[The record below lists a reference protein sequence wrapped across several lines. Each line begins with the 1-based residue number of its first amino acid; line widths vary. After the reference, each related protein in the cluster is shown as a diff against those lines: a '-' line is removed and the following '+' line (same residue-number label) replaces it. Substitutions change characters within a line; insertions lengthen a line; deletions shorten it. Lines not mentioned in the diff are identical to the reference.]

1 MSLPIVQAPFE
12 RRTVVSLALLY
23 AFRMLGLFMVLPVLT
38 LYGDD
43 YRHATPL
50 LLGLALGAYGFSQAL
65 LQIPFG
71 ILSDRIGRKPVITVG
86 LLVFTLGSVV
96 AAQADSVYEL
106 VLGRLL
112 QGGGAIAGAVMA
124 LLADLT
130 AEENRTKAMATIGG
144 AIGVSFSLALVIGP
158 LLANWGGLA
167 AVFWLTAALGL
178 VGLWIVW
185 QLVPTVQRP
194 PRRRREVGAVPE
206 LIRQVL
212 ANRELLR
219 LNLGIFV
226 LHFVLM
232 ALFLVMPQRLETDLG
247 IARGDHWFVYL
258 PLLAGAFAA
267 MLPFIIIAEKRRQM
281 KPVFLG
287 AIALLGLALAAQ
299 PWVSSLFAVLAI
311 LFVFFMAFNLLE
323 ASLPSL
329 VSKIAPAGGKGTA
342 TSIYASCQ
350 FFGAFAGGALG
361 GWVFQVGGLPAVS
374 AVAVTLV
381 LLWWL
386 AAVGMRPPRYLAS
399 VLIPL
404 KGKVSDRFSEE
415 LYAVPGVAE
424 VVVVESEGTA
434 YLKVDP
440 RVVDRKRLS
449 SIAEQCVL
457 AR

>member
-1 MSLPIVQAPFE
+1 MPIVQAPFE

-38 LYGDD
+38 LYGDE
-43 YRHATPL
+43 YLHSSPM

-71 ILSDRIGRKPVITVG
+71 ILSDRIGRKPVIAVG
-86 LLVFTLGSVV
+86 LLVFTLGSVL
-96 AAQADSVYEL
+96 AAQADTVYEL

-124 LLADLT
+124 LMADLT

-158 LLANWGGLA
+158 LLAAWGGMA
-167 AVFWLTAALGL
+167 AIFWLTAALGL
-178 VGLWIVW
+178 VGLFVLWK
-185 QLVPTVQRP
+185 LVPTVRRP

-206 LIRQVL
+206 LIREVL
-212 ANRELLR
+212 GNRELLR

-232 ALFLVMPQRLETDLG
+232 ALFLVMPVRLESELAL
-247 IARGDHWFVYL
+247 ARGTHWLVYL

-267 MLPFIIIAEKRRQM
+267 MLPFIIIGEKRRQM

-287 AIALLGLALAAQ
+287 AIVLLGASLAIMPL
-299 PWVSSLFAVLAI
+299 VSVRWAVLGL

-329 VSKIAPAGGKGTA
+329 VSKTAPAGGKGTA

-350 FFGAFAGGALG
+350 FLGAFLGGALG
-361 GWVFQVGGLPAVS
+361 GLVFQQGGVAGVSVLSVLLVGLW
-374 AVAVTLV
+374 AVAA
-381 LLWWL
+381 W
-386 AAVGMRPPRYLAS
+386 GMRPPRYLAS
-399 VLIPL
+399 LLMPL
-404 KGKVSDRFSEE
+404 HGRISDSFTEQ
-415 LYAVPGVAE
+415 LHGVPGVEE

-440 RVVDRKRLS
+440 RQVDRKQLAR
-449 SIAEQCVL
+449 IAEQCVL
-457 AR
+457 PR